1 VIINKYV
8 NNSQIILKSW
18 AFNDFTYGHVFNGTL
33 VLAHLINK
41 YLTFILTLR
50 IGNYK
55 MNKKLIFT
63 LVAASLSTSA
73 FAEGIN
79 LSPVVVT
86 ATRSAQNSFD
96 LPVSIDVVDQRSI
109 KEGQLQMTLSES
121 LIRVPGITAQNRN
134 QQAQDPQLSTRGFGS
149 RSSFGVRGIRL
160 YVDGIPLTMPDGQ
173 GQPGIVDLSAIKS
186 IEVMRGPFSS
196 LYGNSSGG
204 VIQMI
209 SQDAPKTPEVG
220 ASLMYGSYGTRRE
233 VLNAGGTE
241 GIFEYNLNLSNFDTD
256 GYRDHSSSSKKQA
269 TAKFKFNFSDS
280 TKLTTLINWI
290 DQDAQDPLGLS
301 RANVGEPSA
310 FTNPKSVI
318 SQADQSNTR
327 VSRKHTQVGFN
338 LEHAF
343 NENNSIN
350 LVTYVGTRENLQYLS
365 LPSASPVFANGRAS
379 SISRDFWGSDIR
391 WNNKGSIF
399 NMPYSLTAG
408 LNYGIAEDSRQDVNA
423 DNGVMRTITVANNSN
438 YGLNRSEDNISK
450 NFDQYAQ
457 GKLSLLENLD
467 LHAGVRHTKVNLT
480 VRDKF
485 LSGTSANGN
494 NSGSVEYDKT
504 TPVIGLIWKAHPAL
518 NLYANYG
525 QGFETPTFVEAAYTT
540 SGANSTPNLT
550 LKPSES
556 QNYEV
561 GAKAFIWDNTRAN
574 FTLFKT
580 DTKNELVVKDT
591 ANGRSAF
598 GNADKTQRSGIELS
612 VDSQLPNN
620 FSLYGA
626 YTLLDATFESDY
638 SYTVNSVNKDIKAG
652 YLLPGAYKTQ
662 IYGEV
667 AWKAPSVG
675 FFSALEGVH
684 NSKVFVDDVNSDAA
698 PAYTIFNVRAGFQQN
713 ISNWRLSEYLR
724 VENIF
729 DKDYIGSIKVNDGN
743 ARFFEPAAGRNYM
756 VGVSASY
763 RF

>member
-1 VIINKYV
+1 
-8 NNSQIILKSW
+8 
-18 AFNDFTYGHVFNGTL
+18 
-33 VLAHLINK
+33 
-41 YLTFILTLR
+41 
-50 IGNYK
+50 
-55 MNKKLIFT
+55 MNKKLIYSLVLTT
-63 LVAASLSTSA
+63 LSSSA
-73 FAEGIN
+73 LAEGVNLN

-86 ATRSAQNSFD
+86 ATRVEQNSFD
-96 LPVSIDVVDQRSI
+96 LPVSIDVVDKRSI
-109 KEGQLQMTLSES
+109 KDGQLQMTLSES

-149 RSSFGVRGIRL
+149 RSSFGVRGVRI

-173 GQPGIVDLSAIKS
+173 GQPGAVDLSAIKS

-209 SQDAPKTPEVG
+209 SESAPKTPEVG
-220 ASLMYGSYGTRRE
+220 ASLMYGSYGTQRE
-233 VLNAGGTE
+233 IFNAAGTE
-241 GIFEYNLNLSNFDTD
+241 GIFEYMLNVSNFETD
-256 GYRDHSSSSKKQA
+256 GYRDHSASRKKQA

-280 TKLTTLINWI
+280 TKLTTLINWM
-290 DQDAQDPLGLS
+290 DQDAQDPGGLS
-301 RANVGEPSA
+301 RSNAGEPSA
-310 FTNPKSVI
+310 FTNPKSVFALVD
-318 SQADQSNTR
+318 QANTR

-350 LVTYVGTRENLQYLS
+350 LVTYVGTRENLQYLA
-365 LPSASPVFANGRAS
+365 LTPSSPVNANGRAS

-391 WNNKGSIF
+391 WNNKGSVF
-399 NMPYSLTAG
+399 SLPYSLTAG
-408 LNYGIAEDSRQDVNA
+408 LNYGIAEDARQDVNA
-423 DNGVMRTITVANNSN
+423 DNGVMRPITVTSNTN
-438 YGLNRSEDNISK
+438 YGLNRNEDNISK

-467 LHAGVRHTKVNLT
+467 LHAGVRHTRVNLT

-485 LSGTSANGN
+485 LTGTSANGN
-494 NSGSVEYDKT
+494 NSGSVEYEKT
-504 TPVIGLIWKAHPAL
+504 NPVVGLIWKALPAL

-561 GAKAFIWDNTRAN
+561 GAKAFIGDNTRVN
-574 FTLFKT
+574 FTVFKT

-591 ANGRSAF
+591 ANGRSAY
-598 GNADKTQRSGIELS
+598 GNADKTKRSGIELS

-626 YTLLDATFESDY
+626 YTMLDATFESDY
-638 SYTVNSVNKDIKAG
+638 SYVVNGSTKNIKAG

-662 IYGEV
+662 IYGEL

-675 FFSALEGVH
+675 FFSAVEGVH

-713 ISNWRLSEYLR
+713 VSNWRVSEYLR
-724 VENIF
+724 VENMF